1 MKSIV
6 WGNYKGGVG
15 KTTSVFQISTKFAAS
30 GKRVLLIDLDPQCSL
45 SNVCCNSNGINLSSF
60 SASET
65 FNYLLE
71 LYMRYTQAHPG
82 LDYDLLRGTNE
93 SVLGNLVEQSLI
105 PLKKTDF
112 ENNLYFIPSSLSFE
126 NCRLN
131 ELSQRMDRN
140 IFNLFVMHLFLEDL
154 RRINEQFNLDY
165 VFFDCPPTTN
175 LLIQGTFL
183 NSDYYIVPT
192 IIDPISVQGVSD
204 YISQIE
210 RTWTRFNMNPDI
222 GAILINKVFCKK
234 PQLIGIFEA
243 LYKDRHEKVHN
254 GDAIVQLDKMVSK
267 FSDDISILSQD
278 LYKDYRYK
286 VEDDC
291 FSTRHI
297 FNLYIGHRDN
307 RSGGESI
314 PANTSRGLPTP
325 AYDKLAAYILK
336 ILEDQI

>member
-15 KTTSVFQISTKFAAS
+15 KTTSVFQISTKFASS

-45 SNVCCNSNGINLSSF
+45 SNVCCNSNGTNLSSF

-71 LYMRYTQAHPG
+71 LYMRYTQSHPC

-93 SVLGNLVEQSLI
+93 PVLCDLIEQSLI
-105 PLKKTDF
+105 PLKKPNFKD
-112 ENNLYFIPSSLSFE
+112 NLYFIPSSLSFE

-154 RRINEQFNLDY
+154 RRINQKFDY

-183 NSDYYIVPT
+183 DSDYYIVPT
-192 IIDPISVQGVSD
+192 IIDAISVQGVAD

-222 GAILINKVFCKK
+222 GAILISKVFCKK
-234 PQLIGIFEA
+234 SQLIGIFEA
-243 LYKDRHEKVHN
+243 LYKERYEKVHN
-254 GDAIVQLDKMVSK
+254 SSEIVQLDTMVSK
-267 FSDDISILSQD
+267 FSENISILSKD
-278 LYKDYRYK
+278 PYKAYRYK
-286 VEDDC
+286 VENDS

-314 PANTSRGLPTP
+314 PVNTSRGLSTP
-325 AYDKLAAYILK
+325 SYDKLAAYILK
-336 ILEDQI
+336 ILEG